1 MTGWTEADVLALKNK
16 AQPPPKSKLRARGR
30 PPLARGANRTERAY
44 IAHLEAEMRIGDV
57 VWFEF
62 EGMTLKLGPD
72 CRYTPDFAVMT
83 RDGYLE
89 YHEVKGR
96 GKNGKARYED
106 DAIVKLRVAAA
117 KLPFRFLLV
126 WPGADGGWDFKEI

>member
-1 MTGWTEADVLALKNK
+1 MLALKNK
-16 AQPPPKSKLRARGR
+16 AQSPPPSKLRARGR
-30 PPLARGANRTERAY
+30 PSSARGANKTEQAY
-44 IAHLEAEMRIGDV
+44 IAHLETERRMGDV
-57 VWFEF
+57 AWFEF

-83 RDGYLE
+83 QDGSIE
-89 YHEVKGR
+89 CHEIKGR

-117 KLPFRFLLV
+117 KFPFRFLLV
-126 WPGADGGWDFKEI
+126 WPGQDGGWDSKEI